1 MIDKIIIDLEKNLK
15 IKINKDKIIYYTD
28 GATDSIVF
36 NIDNK
41 YLIKTVDEL
50 TYSSQTEFL
59 NFYKVIPQFQNII
72 HTNKNLQY
80 ICFEFKKGNLY
91 RKNRIK
97 PEKTLNQV
105 FNIVNQYKEYNHD
118 YFGYLYEDEKSWYEF
133 LKDEVEYSNNK
144 MKSTNIDLAK
154 VENALKELKNY
165 VPKKYL
171 IHGDFGVHNFIVNE
185 EQINVIDPMPVVG
198 DYLYDFYFSI
208 YSDTEIFSNI
218 DVSKILNYFD
228 IDKQIKQATLTIVLF
243 IRMSRAFVYDNDKF
257 NIYEKYY
264 NEVI

>member
-1 MIDKIIIDLEKNLK
+1 MIDKIIKDLENNLK
-15 IKINKDKIIYYTD
+15 IKIDKDKIVYYTD

-59 NFYKVIPQFQNII
+59 NFYKDIPQFQNII

-91 RKNRIK
+91 RKNRIS
-97 PEKTLNQV
+97 PEKTIEQV
-105 FNIVNQYKEYNHD
+105 FNIVKQYREYNHP

-144 MKSTNIDLAK
+144 MRSANIDLTK
-154 VENALKELKNY
+154 VESSLNELKNY
-165 VPKKYL
+165 IPKKYL
-171 IHGDFGVHNFIVNE
+171 IHGDFGVHNFIVDKE
-185 EQINVIDPMPVVG
+185 EVNVIDPMPVVG

-218 DVSKILNYFD
+218 DISKILNYFD
-228 IDKQIKQATLTIVLF
+228 IDKHIKQATLTIVLF

-257 NIYEKYY
+257 YIYEKYY